1 MNENTL
7 KMIINEIKIKEL
19 QNRKNTDKNRKNA
32 KYHEHWQKWKIMKKQ
47 EEIKTKNKNKE
58 DY

>member
-32 KYHEHWQKWKIMKKQ
+32 KYHEH
-47 EEIKTKNKNKE
+47 
-58 DY
+58 